1 MVRPLLMP
9 TFLAGLMAA
18 VPAAAALKAGDP
30 APDFQAQASQDGKV
44 SSYSLLAALKK
55 GPVVLY
61 FYPAAFTK
69 GCTAEAHAFADA
81 VDQFKALGA
90 TVVGV
95 SHDDIEVLNRFSTS
109 ECRGK
114 FPVAADPDQ
123 SVMKAYDAI
132 LPANPQRANRTSY
145 VITPEGKIFYTFT
158 DLQPDQHVANT
169 LAAVKRWKEQSGM

>member
-1 MVRPLLMP
+1 MTPHRFLSPLLA
-9 TFLAGLMAA
+9 TLLAA
-18 VPAAAALKAGDP
+18 VPAAAALKVGDP

-44 SSYSLLAALKK
+44 ATFSLLAALRQ

-61 FYPAAFTK
+61 FYPAAFTP

-90 TVVGV
+90 SVVGV
-95 SHDDIEVLNRFSTS
+95 SHDSIDTLNTFSTS

-123 SVMKAYDAI
+123 AIMKAYDSVLA
-132 LPANPQRANRTSY
+132 ANPSRANRTSY
-145 VITPEGKIFYTFT
+145 VITPEGKVFYTFT
-158 DLQPDQHVANT
+158 DLKPDDHVANT